1 MSGHSKWH
9 NIAKRKGAND
19 AKKAKIFT
27 KIGREMAIAIK
38 EGGSANPDFNAR
50 LRDCIAKAKANNMPN
65 DNIKRTLD
73 KYSGANGQVNYE
85 ANNYEGYG
93 VGGVAVVVETL
104 TDNKNRTVADVR
116 HLFDKYGA
124 GLGATNCVSWQ
135 FDKKG
140 VIIMERG
147 ELDEDTVMMQAL
159 DAGAEDFQAD
169 EETFEIYTA
178 PEDFSA
184 VREALET
191 LGYSFVEAEVE
202 MVPQN
207 YITLE
212 NEEDMAKMR
221 KLLDNLEDNDDVQAV
236 WHNWENEDDY
246 EG

>member
-159 DAGAEDFQAD
+159 EAGAEDFQAD
-169 EETFEIYTA
+169 ENTFEIYTA
-178 PEDFSA
+178 PDDFSA

>member
-1 MSGHSKWH
+1 MSVHSTWH

-140 VIIMERG
+140 VIIMECG

-159 DAGAEDFQAD
+159 EAGAEDFQAD
-169 EETFEIYTA
+169 ENTFEIYTT
-178 PEDFSA
+178 PDDFSA

>member
-38 EGGSANPDFNAR
+38 EGGSANPDFNSR

-140 VIIMERG
+140 VIIMESEG
-147 ELDEDTVMMQAL
+147 LDEDTVMMQAL
-159 DAGAEDFQAD
+159 EAGAEDFQAD

-178 PEDFSA
+178 PDDFSA
-184 VREALET
+184 VREALEQ

-207 YITLE
+207 YVSLE
-212 NEEDMAKMR
+212 KEEDMAQMR
-221 KLLDNLEDNDDVQAV
+221 KLLDGLEDDDDVQAV

>member
-38 EGGSANPDFNAR
+38 EGGSANPEFNAR

-124 GLGATNCVSWQ
+124 GLGATHCVSWQ

-159 DAGAEDFQAD
+159 EAGAEDFQAD
-169 EETFEIYTA
+169 ENTFEIYTT
-178 PEDFSA
+178 PDDFSA

>member
-1 MSGHSKWH
+1 MSGHSKWN

-38 EGGSANPDFNAR
+38 EGGSANPDFNSR

-73 KYSGANGQVNYE
+73 KYSGANGQVDYE

-124 GLGATNCVSWQ
+124 GLGASGCVSWQ

-140 VIIMERG
+140 VIIMEKG
-147 ELDEDTVMMQAL
+147 DLDEDTVMMDAL
-159 DAGAEDFQAD
+159 DAGAADFQP
-169 EETFEIYTA
+169 EEGCFTVYTDPDSINDVA
-178 PEDFSA
+178 K
-184 VREALET
+184 ALEDK
-191 LGYSFVEAEVE
+191 GYKFDSAQIE
-202 MVPQN
+202 MVPQT
-207 YITLE
+207 YQKLE
-212 NEEDMAKMR
+212 KQEDRDNMEKM
-221 KLLDNLEDNDDVQAV
+221 LDLFEDDDDVQNV
-236 WHNWENEDDY
+236 WHNWDQE
-246 EG
+246 

>member
-1 MSGHSKWH
+1 
-9 NIAKRKGAND
+9 
-19 AKKAKIFT
+19 
-27 KIGREMAIAIK
+27 MAIAIK

-159 DAGAEDFQAD
+159 EAGAEDFQAD
-169 EETFEIYTA
+169 ENTFEIYTT
-178 PEDFSA
+178 PDDFSA

-212 NEEDMAKMR
+212 NEDDMAKMR

>member
-1 MSGHSKWH
+1 MSGHSKWN

-73 KYSGANGQVNYE
+73 KYSGANGQVDYE

-124 GLGATNCVSWQ
+124 GLGASGCVSWQ

-140 VIIMERG
+140 VIIMESEG
-147 ELDEDTVMMQAL
+147 LDEDAVMRISSLRKAFSKSTPLRMISPPFVRHLRRKATPSHRPSCRWFRRTTSPL
-159 DAGAEDFQAD
+159 RRKRIWRRCVSCSTTSRITTMCRPFGTTGRMRMITRVNAPVK
-169 EETFEIYTA
+169 TA
-178 PEDFSA
+178 
-184 VREALET
+184 
-191 LGYSFVEAEVE
+191 
-202 MVPQN
+202 
-207 YITLE
+207 
-212 NEEDMAKMR
+212 
-221 KLLDNLEDNDDVQAV
+221 
-236 WHNWENEDDY
+236 
-246 EG
+246 